1 MNVSFGKNP
10 FLNSDDFNTVSGK
23 DIQETVQLRRLS
35 DVRSAICGV
44 SPLSNNS
51 SIDRYDQ
58 LKIQYQTLKYDYS
71 NSKNKWDVEKI
82 DMEKRIYE
90 IEQKND
96 EKDKKIN
103 ELEKDK
109 RFLYEKH
116 KIESDEILKLKDEFS
131 IQKQEFERKIRDL
144 QRINNYDK
152 ENIADKKSEEKSMIN
167 LLQRK
172 IETLELKNTGL
183 EKVVDGLKDELRS
196 KNTLINQKHQSLLEA
211 NELIDTLQ
219 KKNSTL
225 EIETSD
231 LKNIRILNR
240 ELSEQLSYI
249 KTLEK
254 KNLQQTQELKQLRET
269 HKSIQILQEE
279 KTNLEFQLKL
289 MDDLR
294 QRLGESEIECTIL
307 KREKAAWVAYLNDD
321 DQRDFDSPKALSIAL
336 AQQRIENA
344 ALTEKYSVLE
354 TELKAKDILHVSTCS
369 KLVELTNKISELEE
383 KLNYTLDSKIR
394 LERQKALS
402 QKEVELLQEQ
412 LHSYISEEMVFMNN
426 NYDTQK
432 IKRIQNLEIILED
445 YKIENMKISNEL
457 QELKNQVASKSTEV
471 LKRECEEISNRH
483 EREGDL
489 LRRNK
494 TLSEELSTVN
504 KNYMLLQKE
513 LESLRQQLSYMESTS
528 KNDKFCPQMVRIL
541 ELRNNPAS
549 IFQNLRQSTLDQL
562 KKENSALLKQIE
574 KGSDEFNRLVPIE
587 SLETVKIENRRLED
601 IISDKDKRIQRLKEV
616 FAEKSSE
623 FREAVYSLLG
633 YKLDFLPNGKVRVT
647 SMYAQKGD
655 RSFVFDGESSS
666 LRLVRRE
673 NDKFVN
679 SIENLVKFWYE
690 ERKTIPG
697 MLSAL
702 TLELFEQSTTGQSK
716 GWV

>member
-1 MNVSFGKNP
+1 MNIPFGKNP
-10 FLNSDDFNTVSGK
+10 FLNLDEFNTVSSK

-35 DVRSAICGV
+35 DVRSIIRGS
-44 SPLSNNS
+44 SPLSNSPN
-51 SIDRYDQ
+51 Q

-71 NSKNKWDVEKI
+71 NAKNKWDVEKI
-82 DMEKRIYE
+82 NMEKRIYE

-96 EKDKKIN
+96 EKDKRIH

-116 KIESDEILKLKDEFS
+116 KAESDEISKLKDEFS

-144 QRINNYDK
+144 QKINNYDK
-152 ENIADKKSEEKSMIN
+152 ENIADKKSEEKSIIN

-211 NELIDTLQ
+211 NELIDALQ
-219 KKNSTL
+219 KKNNTL

-231 LKNIRILNR
+231 LKDIKILNR

-249 KTLEK
+249 KSLEK
-254 KNLQQTQELKQLRET
+254 KNLQQAQELKQHRET

-321 DQRDFDSPKALSIAL
+321 DQRDFDSPKALSVAL

-344 ALTEKYSVLE
+344 ALTEKYNILE

-369 KLVELTNKISELEE
+369 KLMELTNKISELEE
-383 KLNYTLDSKIR
+383 KLNFTLNSKIR
-394 LERQKALS
+394 LERQKTLS

-412 LHSYISEEMVFMNN
+412 LRSYISEEMTFMNN
-426 NYDTQK
+426 NYDAQK

-457 QELKNQVASKSTEV
+457 QELKDQIASKSTEV
-471 LKRECEEISNRH
+471 LKREREEISDRH

-494 TLSEELSTVN
+494 TLSEELSIVN
-504 KNYMLLQKE
+504 KNYILLQKE
-513 LESLRQQLSYMESTS
+513 LESLQQQLSYIELTS
-528 KNDKFCPQMVRIL
+528 KNNKCYPQTTRIL
-541 ELRNNPAS
+541 ELRNNPTS

-574 KGSDEFNRLVPIE
+574 KNSDEFGELVPIE
-587 SLETVKIENRRLED
+587 SLKTIKIENQKLED
-601 IISDKDKRIQRLKEV
+601 TIIDKDKRIQRLKEATKY
-616 FAEKSSE
+616 F
-623 FREAVYSLLG
+623 
-633 YKLDFLPNGKVRVT
+633 
-647 SMYAQKGD
+647 
-655 RSFVFDGESSS
+655 
-666 LRLVRRE
+666 
-673 NDKFVN
+673 KF
-679 SIENLVKFWYE
+679 K
-690 ERKTIPG
+690 
-697 MLSAL
+697 
-702 TLELFEQSTTGQSK
+702 
-716 GWV
+716 